1 MSKLYKISTEAK
13 KVDEAIAAKHLVLP
27 LSKII
32 GVVRNED
39 GEVLDE
45 KQPLLKDGSYFV
57 KFIKEEK
64 SVNYT
69 PASTTFTFKCDLK
82 EKKLPYELKTHIRA
96 VEETQFGEKNLG
108 AIIDSDFIFADTD
121 LEYYIDFTDKVVYA
135 VDNQDVE
142 TEAEVLDDVNVLL
155 EDPRTVAYHTEYP
168 TEKDDWSEALGIEK
182 PEEPEEPK
190 EEPKPEDPKP
200 EEPKKEEPKEEPKE
214 DSKKEEEPKKEE
226 PKEEPKKEDPKPE
239 PKPEF
244 KPEVKKPEVKESS
257 DDKSKSSKKHKVI
270 GVVVAVVVLAVIV
283 GLAIY
288 HM

>member
-32 GVVRNED
+32 GVIRNED

-69 PASTTFTFKCDLK
+69 AASTTFTFKCDLK

-108 AIIDSDFIFADTD
+108 AIIDSDFIFADSD

-142 TEAEVLDDVNVLL
+142 TEAEVLDDVNVQERL
-155 EDPRTVAYHTEYP
+155 HTIQNIQ
-168 TEKDDWSEALGIEK
+168 L
-182 PEEPEEPK
+182 
-190 EEPKPEDPKP
+190 
-200 EEPKKEEPKEEPKE
+200 KKM
-214 DSKKEEEPKKEE
+214 
-226 PKEEPKKEDPKPE
+226 
-239 PKPEF
+239 
-244 KPEVKKPEVKESS
+244 
-257 DDKSKSSKKHKVI
+257 I
-270 GVVVAVVVLAVIV
+270 GQKRLA
-283 GLAIY
+283 
-288 HM
+288 

>member
-1 MSKLYKISTEAK
+1 MSKLYKILTEAK

-45 KQPLLKDGSYFV
+45 NQPLLKDGSYFV

-69 PASTTFTFKCDLK
+69 AASTTFTFKCDLK

-168 TEKDDWSEALGIEK
+168 TEKDDWSEVLGIEK
-182 PEEPEEPK
+182 PEEPK

-214 DSKKEEEPKKEE
+214 DPKKEE
-226 PKEEPKKEDPKPE
+226 PKEDPKKEDPKPE
-239 PKPEF
+239 PKPDE
-244 KPEVKKPEVKESS
+244 KPEPKPEVQPEVKKPEVKESS

>member
-69 PASTTFTFKCDLK
+69 AASTTFTFKCDLK
-82 EKKLPYELKTHIRA
+82 EKKIPYELKTHIRA

-108 AIIDSDFIFADTD
+108 AIIDSDFIFADSD

-182 PEEPEEPK
+182 PEELEEPK

-200 EEPKKEEPKEEPKE
+200 EDPKKEEPKEDPR
-214 DSKKEEEPKKEE
+214 KEEEPKKEE
-226 PKEEPKKEDPKPE
+226 PKEEPKPEPKPEEKPE

-244 KPEVKKPEVKESS
+244 KPEVKKSEVKESS

-270 GVVVAVVVLAVIV
+270 GIVAAVVVLAVIV
-283 GLAIY
+283 GLAVY

>member
-69 PASTTFTFKCDLK
+69 AASTTFTFKCDLK

-108 AIIDSDFIFADTD
+108 AIIDSDLIFADTD

-168 TEKDDWSEALGIEK
+168 TEKDDWSEVLGIEK
-182 PEEPEEPK
+182 PEEPK

-214 DSKKEEEPKKEE
+214 D
-226 PKEEPKKEDPKPE
+226 PKKEDPKPE
-239 PKPEF
+239 PKPDE
-244 KPEVKKPEVKESS
+244 KPEPKPEVQPEVKKPEVKESS

>member
-32 GVVRNED
+32 GVVKNED

-45 KQPLLKDGSYFV
+45 NQPLLKDGSYFV

-69 PASTTFTFKCDLK
+69 AASTTFTFKCDLK

-108 AIIDSDFIFADTD
+108 AIIDSDFIFADSD

-200 EEPKKEEPKEEPKE
+200 EDPKKEEPKPEDPKEEPKE
-214 DSKKEEEPKKEE
+214 DPKKEE
-226 PKEEPKKEDPKPE
+226 SKPE
-239 PKPEF
+239 PKPEVQ
-244 KPEVKKPEVKESS
+244 PEVKKPEVKESS

>member
-69 PASTTFTFKCDLK
+69 AASTTFTFKCDLK

-155 EDPRTVAYHTEYP
+155 EEPRTVAYHTEYP
-168 TEKDDWSEALGIEK
+168 TEKDDWSEVLGIEK
-182 PEEPEEPK
+182 PEEPK

-214 DSKKEEEPKKEE
+214 DPKKEEEP
-226 PKEEPKKEDPKPE
+226 KEDPKPE
-239 PKPEF
+239 PKPEVQ
-244 KPEVKKPEVKESS
+244 PEVKKPEVKESS

>member
-1 MSKLYKISTEAK
+1 MSKLYKILTEAK

-45 KQPLLKDGSYFV
+45 NQPLLKDGSYFV

-69 PASTTFTFKCDLK
+69 AASTTFTFKCDLK

-168 TEKDDWSEALGIEK
+168 TEKDDWSEVLGIEK

-200 EEPKKEEPKEEPKE
+200 EEPKEEPKE
-214 DSKKEEEPKKEE
+214 DSKKEEEPKKE
-226 PKEEPKKEDPKPE
+226 DPKPE
-239 PKPEF
+239 PKPEE
-244 KPEVKKPEVKESS
+244 KPEPKPEVQPEVKKPEVKESS
-257 DDKSKSSKKHKVI
+257 DDKSKSSKKHKTI